1 MTKRRNHTHLSRF
14 IVGDLQVHPDRGC
27 LVRDGKDIPLEPR
40 AIQVLE
46 VLARRAGDAMTSTQ
60 LQLEVWKTD
69 PKIYDDNVVTK
80 TLSGLRKSLGDD
92 ARNPRYIE
100 TLAGRGYR
108 LIQPVS
114 FSNDYRRLPK
124 PTEPWKGGSPFVGLA
139 AFEATHAQVFAGR
152 TKAIGD
158 VLDAMRGQ
166 INNGRRFVLLA
177 GSSGCGKTSLLRAG
191 VLPKITAAGGFGGL
205 RALSV
210 ATCDLAATANGDAMQ
225 VLADAL
231 SSWTLHDG
239 VEPRPVFPPQP
250 IEYLKRELTDTPATI
265 APAIAEAFRHCGKPN
280 LDEQPHAHLLLLIDH
295 AETLVRAVQDPAGR
309 SAFERA
315 VCALCDTH
323 RVLVLMIVRADYA
336 PDLAQ
341 TLPVLNERKTGGGH
355 LDLLAPNR
363 GEIAEMIR
371 EPAWQASLDF
381 GVDEKR
387 QRLDD
392 ALLDAATGQ
401 PDALPLLQHTL
412 QRLYD
417 DSPDNSILTWDA
429 YRRIGG
435 LEGAIAHR
443 AEEVFAALPT
453 DAQASLDAVLSKL
466 IVIQSD
472 SEAVSARRVSLE
484 SMPASARKLVD
495 AFVDGRLFVS
505 EWHDGRAHFGVVHEA
520 LLRQWPRAVEWA
532 QENRRLLMAKV
543 QLQRAAKRWDK
554 EGRPDDHLLNPGRP
568 LIEAREVAQR
578 FAGEIGNDEIAL
590 LYASDKMRNR
600 RLMIARISIFALA
613 TLALVS
619 TSLAVFAMHANSVA
633 ERNRHEALELIGY
646 MLVELSDQLRPTAST
661 RPMNSISIRALE
673 FLERQPVED
682 MEAGDLINYSRALR
696 TRGEVLSIGGKDDQ
710 ANELFRRADAISHRA
725 VGMTPASTE
734 AIAEAA
740 QTAFWLGLQSYN
752 AKEFKGA
759 RVEWDRYLDY
769 SEELRKL
776 DPHNP
781 DWWQENAYAIA
792 NLGYLD
798 QQQGDCASALR
809 RFDPAIRLME
819 HAIRKKPE
827 VDSWRFQWIVARSM
841 ASRCHAE
848 QGRIEEASKG
858 YAGEIADLKALIAA
872 RPEAIDWE
880 QQLTSLLHLNA
891 GLSANLGRIE
901 AAEDQYVEAVERLT
915 AITRFQ
921 PDDPSWKRMLAN
933 TLTRSADIA
942 HFRGD
947 EDAAMSRL
955 NAARRLADHGIMS
968 SDAARWKRI
977 DANIT
982 FRLGR
987 YRMDRDSENAM
998 ASGIESLSALMDA
1011 RPSDVH
1017 TRTSL
1022 ANALISRGRWLRDR
1036 GRNEEAARD
1045 WSNAASLMADAA
1057 ARSKDPDV
1065 IAPWVN
1071 AGMLLGK
1078 NLEVQPSVRALTASG
1093 YSHPEFNAIVSISR

>member
-27 LVRDGKDIPLEPR
+27 VVRDGEDIPLEPR
-40 AIQVLE
+40 ALQVLE
-46 VLARRAGDAMTSTQ
+46 ALARKAGDTMTSTQ

-69 PKIYDDNVVTK
+69 PRIYDDNAVTK
-80 TLSGLRKSLGDD
+80 TMSGLRKSLGDD

-166 INNGRRFVLLA
+166 INNSRRFVLLA

-191 VLPKITAAGGFGGL
+191 VLPKITASGGFGGL

-225 VLADAL
+225 VLAGAL
-231 SSWTLHDG
+231 SSWALHDG

-250 IEYLKRELTDTPATI
+250 IESLKRELTDTPTTI
-265 APAIAEAFRHCGKPN
+265 APAIGEAFRHCGKPN

-443 AEEVFAALPT
+443 AEEVFTTLPA
-453 DAQASLDAVLSKL
+453 DAQASLDAVLAKL

-472 SEAVSARRVSLE
+472 SDAVTARQVPLE
-484 SMPASARKLVD
+484 SLPESGRLLVE
-495 AFVDGRLFVS
+495 AFVAGRLFVS
-505 EWHDGRAHFGVVHEA
+505 KPHDGRPHFSVVHEA
-520 LLRQWPRAVEWA
+520 LLRQWPRAVEWV
-532 QENRRLLMAKV
+532 QENRRLLMAKA
-543 QLQRAAKRWDK
+543 QLQRAAKRWN
-554 EGRPDDHLLNPGRP
+554 EDDRQEDRLLNPGRP

-590 LYASDKMRNR
+590 LHSSEKMRNR
-600 RLMIARISIFALA
+600 KRMIARISIFALA

-673 FLERQPVED
+673 FLERQAVED
-682 MEAGDLINYSRALR
+682 MEATDLINYSRALR
-696 TRGEVLSIGGKDDQ
+696 TRGEVLSIAGKDDQ

-725 VGMTPASTE
+725 VGMTPESTE

-740 QTAFWLGLQSYN
+740 QTAFWLGRQHLS
-752 AKEFKGA
+752 AREFKEA
-759 RVEWDRYLDY
+759 EEEWKRYLGY
-769 SEELRKL
+769 SRELRRL
-776 DPHNP
+776 DPSNP

-792 NLGYLD
+792 NLAYLE
-798 QQQGDCASALR
+798 QQRGDCTSALKNLGR
-809 RFDPAIRLME
+809 ATRLM
-819 HAIRKKPE
+819 HRAIQEKPDAE
-827 VDSWRFQWIVARSM
+827 FWRFNWIVARSM

-848 QGRIEEASKG
+848 QGRIMDASKG
-858 YAGEIADLKALIAA
+858 YAEEIADLKALIAG

-880 QQLTSLLHLNA
+880 QQLTSFLHLNA
-891 GLSANLGRIE
+891 NLSTNLGRIE
-901 AAEDQYVEAVERLT
+901 AADNQFTEAVDRLT
-915 AITRFQ
+915 MITRFQ
-921 PDDPSWKRMLAN
+921 PDDTSWKRMLAN
-933 TLTRSADIA
+933 ALTRSADIA
-942 HFRGD
+942 HLRGD
-947 EDAAMSRL
+947 DAAAVSRL
-955 NAARRLADHGIMS
+955 ETAQRLAEHGKTAA
-968 SDAARWKRI
+968 DASRWKRI

-987 YRMDRDSENAM
+987 YRTHSDSEKMM
-998 ASGIESLSALMDA
+998 ASGIKSLSALMEA
-1011 RPSDVH
+1011 EASDLH
-1017 TRTSL
+1017 TRIAL
-1022 ANALISRGRWLRDR
+1022 ANALISRGNWLQAR
-1036 GRNEEAARD
+1036 GRNEEAKTDWAR
-1045 WSNAASLMADAA
+1045 
-1057 ARSKDPDV
+1057 ARSAMGENSITSGNPD
-1065 IAPWVN
+1065 ILAPWVN
-1071 AGMLLGK
+1071 ASILLGK
-1078 NLEVQPSVRALTASG
+1078 GIEAESSMQALIASG
-1093 YSHPEFNAIVSISR
+1093 YAHPDFSSIINRR